1 MILLMDT
8 LNSNLVV
15 PLVLK
20 LEGDEILKIE
30 MWYMKITMSYI
41 KIFLEHPNPCG
52 QA

>member
-20 LEGDEILKIE
+20 IEGDEILKIE
-30 MWYMKITMSYI
+30 MWFMKIIMSYI
-41 KIFLEHPNPCG
+41 KIYLEHPNPRG

>member
-1 MILLMDT
+1 MILLVDK

-15 PLVLK
+15 PHVLK
-20 LEGDEILKIE
+20 LERDEILKLE

-41 KIFLEHPNPCG
+41 KIYIEHPNPCG

>member
-1 MILLMDT
+1 MILLVDK

-20 LEGDEILKIE
+20 LERDEILKTE
-30 MWYMKITMSYI
+30 MWYMKIMMSYI
-41 KIFLEHPNPCG
+41 KIYLEHPNPRG

>member
-30 MWYMKITMSYI
+30 MRFMKIIMSYI
-41 KIFLEHPNPCG
+41 KIYLEHPNPRG